1 MRHHYFGKK
10 LNRNTNERRRLFA
23 GLMRDLITRGSVVT
37 NVAKAKAVAPQMEKL
52 ITKAKLGTDQKRRE
66 VSAVLTDAGIVKKLW
81 EDGATRFAGRTSGF
95 TRIVKLGM
103 RRGDASEMAK
113 IVFVDAPIVA
123 PEVVKPV
130 EEPSLA
136 KAKRV
141 SKVKKAK

>member
-1 MRHHYFGKK
+1 
-10 LNRNTNERRRLFA
+10 
-23 GLMRDLITRGSVVT
+23 
-37 NVAKAKAVAPQMEKL
+37 
-52 ITKAKLGTDQKRRE
+52 
-66 VSAVLTDAGIVKKLW
+66 
-81 EDGATRFAGRTSGF
+81 
-95 TRIVKLGM
+95 
-103 RRGDASEMAK
+103 MAK